1 MADALRPARARA
13 CAYVFARG
21 LVRRGFCGPGRKRC
35 PLLRAA
41 SSGRAVPRRRAS
53 KGTWSCNGTSKGAS
67 RNKRRG
73 LGSLGV
79 DVLLTSSRA
88 VGIAGGA
95 EAAAGDPQ
103 LHRIPLEDLRPGRH
117 QPRRRMDDDALREL
131 ADSIKSQ
138 GMIQPVVVRADA
150 DRPGRYE
157 LVAGERRWRAAH
169 LAGLARVPA
178 LVRSLDENDAAAIA
192 LIENIQRE
200 DLNPLEEASA
210 IQQLIVKFG
219 LTHEQAAHAIGRSRP
234 AVSNLL
240 RLLNLNPEVRDWLEQ
255 RRFEMGH
262 ARTLLQLDKK
272 HQADAARMVIERNM
286 TVRDAE
292 HYVETLLKK
301 DAGAG
306 AKRRPR
312 KRTPPEIAS
321 LERELSERL
330 GAPVSVQY
338 NTRSGKGKLL
348 IHYTS
353 LAELDGI
360 LEKIR

>member
-1 MADALRPARARA
+1 MAAN
-13 CAYVFARG
+13 
-21 LVRRGFCGPGRKRC
+21 KK
-35 PLLRAA
+35 
-41 SSGRAVPRRRAS
+41 SGA
-53 KGTWSCNGTSKGAS
+53 GKGAGKTTNKGKAMGKDTDKGAGKDT
-67 RNKRRG
+67 RKGAHKGKRRG

-88 VGIAGGA
+88 VGVEAGA
-95 EAAAGDPQ
+95 EAGDPQ
-103 LHRIPLEDLRPGRH
+103 LHRIALDDIRPGRH

-150 DRPGRYE
+150 DRPGCYE
-157 LVAGERRWRAAH
+157 LVAGERRWRAAQ
-169 LAGLARVPA
+169 LAGLERVPA
-178 LVRSLDENDAAAIA
+178 LVRSLNENDAAAIA

-219 LTHEQAAHAIGRSRP
+219 LTHEQAARAIGRSRP
-234 AVSNLL
+234 TVSNLL

-301 DAGAG
+301 DAGVA
-306 AKRRPR
+306 ARKRPR

-330 GAPVSVQY
+330 GAAVSVHY

-348 IHYTS
+348 IHYAG
-353 LAELDGI
+353 LDELDSI

>member
-1 MADALRPARARA
+1 MAANKKSGAGKGAGKSAGKAAGKSAGKDT
-13 CAYVFARG
+13 G
-21 LVRRGFCGPGRKRC
+21 KGTGK
-35 PLLRAA
+35 AA
-41 SSGRAVPRRRAS
+41 SKNMGKSMS
-53 KGTWSCNGTSKGAS
+53 KSTSKGAGKGAHKG
-67 RNKRRG
+67 KRRG

-88 VGIAGGA
+88 VGVEAGT
-95 EAAAGDPQ
+95 EAAGGDPQ
-103 LHRIPLEDLRPGRH
+103 LHRIALDDIRPGRH

-150 DRPGRYE
+150 ERPGRYE
-157 LVAGERRWRAAH
+157 LVAGERRWRAAR
-169 LAGLARVPA
+169 LAGLERVPA

-262 ARTLLQLDKK
+262 ARTLLQLEKK

-301 DAGAG
+301 DAGAA

-330 GAPVSVQY
+330 GAAVSVHY

-348 IHYTS
+348 IHYAS
-353 LAELDGI
+353 LGELDGI

>member
-1 MADALRPARARA
+1 MAANKKSGAGKGAS
-13 CAYVFARG
+13 
-21 LVRRGFCGPGRKRC
+21 K
-35 PLLRAA
+35 AA
-41 SSGRAVPRRRAS
+41 SKSAGKDTSKDTGKAAGKNIGKSMSKSTGKAASKSAGKGAS
-53 KGTWSCNGTSKGAS
+53 KG
-67 RNKRRG
+67 KRRG

-79 DVLLTSSRA
+79 DVLLTSSRP
-88 VGIAGGA
+88 VGV
-95 EAAAGDPQ
+95 EADAGDPQ
-103 LHRIPLEDLRPGRH
+103 LHRIPLDDIRPGRH

-150 DRPGRYE
+150 ERPGRYE
-157 LVAGERRWRAAH
+157 LVAGERRWRAAR
-169 LAGLARVPA
+169 LAGLEQVPA

-210 IQQLIVKFG
+210 IQQLIVKFD
-219 LTHEQAAHAIGRSRP
+219 LTHEQAARAIGRSRP

-301 DAGAG
+301 DAGAA
-306 AKRRPR
+306 AKKRPR

-330 GAPVSVQY
+330 GAAVSVQY

-348 IHYTS
+348 IHYAS
-353 LAELDGI
+353 LGELEGI

>member
-1 MADALRPARARA
+1 MAANKKSGAGKGAGKSA
-13 CAYVFARG
+13 G
-21 LVRRGFCGPGRKRC
+21 K
-35 PLLRAA
+35 AA
-41 SSGRAVPRRRAS
+41 GKSAGKDTGKGKG
-53 KGTWSCNGTSKGAS
+53 KGTGKAAGKDTGKSMSKSTSKGAGKGAHKG
-67 RNKRRG
+67 KRRG

-88 VGIAGGA
+88 VGVEAGA
-95 EAAAGDPQ
+95 EAAGGDPQ
-103 LHRIPLEDLRPGRH
+103 LHRIALDDIRPGRH

-150 DRPGRYE
+150 ERPGRYE
-157 LVAGERRWRAAH
+157 LVAGERRWRAAR
-169 LAGLARVPA
+169 LAGLERVPA

-262 ARTLLQLDKK
+262 ARTLLQLEKK

-301 DAGAG
+301 DAGAA

-330 GAPVSVQY
+330 GAAVSVHY

-348 IHYTS
+348 IHYAS
-353 LAELDGI
+353 LGELDGI